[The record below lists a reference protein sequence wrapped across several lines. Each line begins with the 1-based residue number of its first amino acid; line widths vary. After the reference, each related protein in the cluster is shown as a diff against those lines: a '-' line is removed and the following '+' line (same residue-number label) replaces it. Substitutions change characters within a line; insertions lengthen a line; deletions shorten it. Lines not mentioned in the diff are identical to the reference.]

1 MTADARQ
8 PSPFSRTRSNVL
20 AGFLFAIGAG
30 VFWGTT
36 GPLST
41 ALYSE
46 GSRLTDVGFWRVLVA
61 VIGFLLYGA
70 YRRDLFRADR
80 RALLLVLGIGGVLVA
95 IFEVAFQYAIA
106 GVGVAA
112 AVALLYTA
120 PVMVAILARPLLG
133 EALTTHRLLMA
144 ILVMIGVAMTVN
156 GSHVE
161 GDDPAAGAARTA
173 GVIGGLLAACSF
185 AGTTLLARWSV
196 PRYGSTRVLFLE
208 LAGGALVL
216 ALFLPAT
223 GHLPHPPPSVA
234 GWLYVMALGAGA
246 VLAANFCFFAAVKRI
261 DAAPTAVAASIEPVV
276 GALLA
281 LALFNQ
287 QLTPSGWIGLC
298 LVVGGVAGGYALE
311 AIRQTGFARDLLHVA
326 NRSGN
331 ALS

>member
-1 MTADARQ
+1 MATNS
-8 PSPFSRTRSNVL
+8 PSPGQAVVGAARSTVL
-20 AGFLFAIGAG
+20 AGFLFAIAAG
-30 VFWGTT
+30 IFWGTT

-61 VIGFLLYGA
+61 VIGFLLFGA
-70 YRRDLFRADR
+70 LRPDLFRADR
-80 RALLLVLGIGGVLVA
+80 KALLYVLGIGGVLVA

-106 GVGVAA
+106 GVGVAS

-120 PVMVAILARPLLG
+120 PVIVAIVARPLLG
-133 EALTTHRLLMA
+133 EALTTTRLVMA

-161 GDDPAAGAARTA
+161 GTLDPAADRARSD
-173 GVIGGLLAACSF
+173 GVIGGLLAAGSF

-196 PRYGSTRVLFLE
+196 PMYGSTRVLFLE
-208 LAGGALVL
+208 LVGGTLVL

-223 GHLPHPPPSVA
+223 GHLPQPPATAA

-281 LALFNQ
+281 LALFGQ
-287 QLTPSGWIGLC
+287 QLTPAGWLGLFV
-298 LVVGGVAGGYALE
+298 VVGGVAGGYALE
-311 AIRQTGFARDLLHVA
+311 
-326 NRSGN
+326 SGR
-331 ALS
+331 AAGLRKLESEASVPRA

>member
-1 MTADARQ
+1 MTSK
-8 PSPFSRTRSNVL
+8 SPASAAAPLDGTPRSVVL
-20 AGFLFAIGAG
+20 AGFLFAIAAG
-30 VFWGTT
+30 TFWGTT

-46 GSRLTDVGFWRVLVA
+46 GSRLADVGFWRVLVA
-61 VIGFLLYGA
+61 VLGFLVYGA
-70 YRRDLFRADR
+70 FRRDVFRADR
-80 RALLLVLGIGGVLVA
+80 SALLYVLGIGGVLVA
-95 IFEVAFQYAIA
+95 VFEVAFQYAIA
-106 GVGVAA
+106 GVGVAS

-120 PVMVAILARPLLG
+120 PVMVALLARPLLG
-133 EALTTHRLLMA
+133 EALTPTRLAMA
-144 ILVMIGVAMTVN
+144 TVVMIGVAMTVN

-161 GDDPAAGAARTA
+161 GTIDEIASRARGI

-208 LAGGALVL
+208 LVGGTIVL

-223 GHLPHPPPSVA
+223 GHVPQPPATAA
-234 GWLYVMALGAGA
+234 GWLYIMALGAGA

-287 QLTPSGWIGLC
+287 QLSASGWFGLA

-311 AIRQTGFARDLLHVA
+311 AVHTPVGR
-326 NRSGN
+326 N
-331 ALS
+331 AELGGRTPL